1 MSRDY
6 KRPNDTGEM
15 FRAVVT
21 IIDNTRIRTRRHEVI
36 HGPYKTAAMARTQIT
51 RHKNELQQAH
61 INKHLRRGD
70 LTGVVP
76 PAPVVMG
83 RVERARIE
91 WVPVK

>member
-21 IIDNTRIRTRRHEVI
+21 ILEDDQPAHQVI
-36 HGPYKTAAMARTQIT
+36 HGPYKTSAMARMQIS